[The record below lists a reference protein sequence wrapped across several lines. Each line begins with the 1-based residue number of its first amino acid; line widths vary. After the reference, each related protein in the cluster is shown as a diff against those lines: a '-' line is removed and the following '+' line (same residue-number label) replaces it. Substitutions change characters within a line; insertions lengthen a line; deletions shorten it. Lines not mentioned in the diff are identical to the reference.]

1 MILTNHQ
8 LQDLNTFG
16 IAVSAQYFVPIT
28 TEEILLQLIATEA
41 FQNAPHLVL
50 GGGSNVLFTE
60 NFNGYVLHNQL
71 KGVTVIN
78 HSTESVVVRVMSGE
92 NWHSFVQYCIKHD
105 WGGIENLSL
114 IPGTVGATP
123 IQNIGA
129 YGVEVKD
136 VIHTVEAID
145 LRTGIHRQF
154 TADECVFGYR
164 ESIFKTQYK
173 NQYFITAVTF
183 RLQPQPQQFELSYT
197 AMLETLQSTNYMG
210 EGYLNVRAVSE
221 AVCHIRRTKLP
232 DPAVLGNGGSFFKNP
247 EVDSSFFAH
256 LQQQYPTIPH
266 YPISPQK
273 IKIPAAWLIEQC
285 GWKGKRV
292 GNAGTHQHHALVLV
306 NYGGATG
313 NEIATVASLIQAAVA
328 QKFNIHIQPEVSIVC

>member
-8 LQDLNTFG
+8 LQTLNTFG
-16 IAVSAQYFVPIT
+16 IAVSAQYFVSIET
-28 TEEILLQLIATEA
+28 KETLLQLIATEA
-41 FQNAPHLVL
+41 FQTSPHLVL

-60 NFNGYVLHNQL
+60 NFKGYILHNQL
-71 KGVTVIN
+71 KGITILD
-78 HSTESVVVRVMSGE
+78 HSTESVLVKAMSGE
-92 NWHSFVQYCIKHD
+92 NWHSFVEYCIEHN
-105 WGGIENLSL
+105 WGGVENLSL
-114 IPGTVGATP
+114 IPGTVGAAP

-136 VIHTVEAID
+136 VIQTVEAID

-154 TADECVFGYR
+154 TAKECAFGYR

-183 RLQPQPQQFELSYT
+183 RLQPQPQQFELSYA
-197 AMLETLQSTNYMG
+197 AMRETLQSTNYMG
-210 EGYLNVRAVSE
+210 EGCLNVRAVSE

-232 DPAVLGNGGSFFKNP
+232 DPTVLGNGGSFFKNP
-247 EVDSSFFAH
+247 EVDSIFFAQ

-292 GNAGTHQHHALVLV
+292 GNAGTHQNHALVLV

-313 NEIATVASLIQAAVA
+313 SEIAAVASLIQASVV
-328 QKFNIHIQPEVSIVC
+328 QKFNIYIQSEVNIIG